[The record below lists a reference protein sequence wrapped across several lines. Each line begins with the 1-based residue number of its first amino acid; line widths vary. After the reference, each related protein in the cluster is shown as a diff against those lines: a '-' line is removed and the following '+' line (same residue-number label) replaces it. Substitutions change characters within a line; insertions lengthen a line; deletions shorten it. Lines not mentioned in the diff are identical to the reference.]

1 MKKILLLITLQ
12 ITFLNSQLFAQLPV
26 TTNLQLWLKA
36 DAGVTKD
43 GSNNVS
49 AWADQSGN
57 AHHAD
62 QTAVTSQPLWVDN
75 VINGK
80 PVIRFDGNSDLMT
93 TDITGP
99 GGTEFTFFVVAKS
112 SGQRI
117 ISYNDG
123 GGSGYV
129 LYSYANQNNFI
140 ISNDG
145 GPSGGLNSGTND
157 PVNFRIA
164 CARYK
169 ANTSNGMQTF
179 INGALLAQRTSANI
193 VLPSVPLQLGSYPG
207 GGTSELINGDVAEII
222 IYNRS
227 LTDLERE
234 QVENYLT
241 QKYPLPP
248 ANDDCTGATN
258 LLIGSDQC
266 NAIVYSGDTQLATTS
281 TGVATA
287 TCDASANIK
296 DVWYQFTPATNG
308 TVSIEITNG
317 TGTFITQLLT
327 GTCGSFTEMGC
338 ASGTNLNTFSVTA
351 NTTYYVRLYVANG
364 SGSFNIKAYQQLVSG
379 AFDFEHTTYY
389 TASGNALTN
398 ANQTLQGFDYSTA
411 SSAHPLLND
420 GVYFAITNLTGKNI
434 WMRVRHIASD
444 PNGTATG
451 FNVTATASS
460 PFRSGGF
467 GGWWGFLYQF
477 DIYQDANLDG
487 CRSNALNGLY
497 PVNIVMESIETLSQ
511 PEWLMFENLNPESS
525 NWILNSINF
534 TGYNPGSKPGFSAT
548 NIPYPNPFPGGF
560 TSTFPAASKNIYAID
575 LGGGSYAEF
584 KMSANNVS
592 QFKYGYEFSY
602 SGGYQGIRLS
612 FGTAVVVPLNL
623 LRFGALKNK
632 STVQLNWQTT
642 NEINT
647 SHFIVQRSANGTTF
661 NNIGRVATRNV
672 AGNND
677 YGLTDASPVDGVN
690 FYRLQM
696 VDIDGKTTYS
706 SIIKIEFGSKNELQ
720 VFPNPAKN
728 MITLSGLQSKGII
741 KIIAADG
748 KLVKQIVAVA
758 NTSKIDVSSLV
769 KGFYILQYNDGG
781 KMSEV
786 KFVKE

>member
-12 ITFLNSQLFAQLPV
+12 IIFLSSHLFAQLPV

-49 AWADQSGN
+49 DWADQSGN
-57 AHHAD
+57 AHHAN
-62 QTAVTSQPLWVDN
+62 QSTPASQPLWVDN
-75 VINGK
+75 VVNGK

-93 TDITGP
+93 TDVTGP
-99 GGTEFTFFVVAKS
+99 GGTELTFFVVAKS
-112 SGQRI
+112 NGQRI
-117 ISYNDG
+117 ISYNDNT
-123 GGSGYV
+123 GYV
-129 LYSYANQNNFI
+129 LYSYATPNNFI

-145 GPSGGLNSGTND
+145 GPYGGLNSGTNNALSFQ
-157 PVNFRIA
+157 VT
-164 CARYK
+164 CARYI
-169 ANTSNGMQTF
+169 ANTTNGMQTF
-179 INGALLAQRTSANI
+179 VNGALLAQRTSANI

-207 GGTSELINGDVAEII
+207 GGATELINGDVAEII
-222 IYNRS
+222 IYNRA
-227 LTDLERE
+227 LTDVERE

-258 LLIGSDQC
+258 LIIGSDQC
-266 NAIVYSGDTQLATTS
+266 NATVYSGDTQLATAS
-281 TGVATA
+281 TGVVAA

-296 DVWYQFTPATNG
+296 DVWYQFTPETNG

-317 TGTFITQLLT
+317 SGTFITQVLT
-327 GTCGSFTEMGC
+327 GTCGSFTEVGC
-338 ASGTNLNTFSVTA
+338 FSGTNLNTFSVTA
-351 NTTYYVRLYVANG
+351 NTTYYVRIYVANG
-364 SGSFNIKAYQQLVSG
+364 SGSFNIKAYKQLVSG
-379 AFDFEHTTYY
+379 AFDFEHSVYY

-398 ANQTLQGFDYSTA
+398 SNQTLQGFNYSTA

-434 WMRVRHIASD
+434 WMRVRHVASD
-444 PNGTATG
+444 PNGSGTG

-487 CRSNALNGLY
+487 CRSNTLSGLY

-525 NWILNSINF
+525 NWILNSISF
-534 TGYNPGSKPGFSAT
+534 TGNNPGSNPGFSAT
-548 NIPYPNPFPGGF
+548 NIPYPSPFPGGF

-592 QFKYGYEFSY
+592 QFKYGYEYSY

-623 LRFGALKNK
+623 LRFEVLKNK
-632 STVQLNWQTT
+632 TTVQLSWQTT

-647 SHFIVQRSANGTTF
+647 SHFTLQRSANGTIF
-661 NNIGRVATRNV
+661 NIIGRVEAKNTS
-672 AGNND
+672 GNND
-677 YGLTDASPVDGVN
+677 YSFTDANPVDGVN

-706 SIIKIEFGSKNELQ
+706 SIIKIVFAGKNELL

-728 MITLSGLQSKGII
+728 TITISGLQSKGAI
-741 KIIAADG
+741 KIMAADG
-748 KLVKQIVAVA
+748 KVVKQIVVVA
-758 NTSKIDVSSLV
+758 NTSKIDVSTLA
-769 KGFYILQYNDGG
+769 KGFYLIQYNDEG
-781 KMSEV
+781 KMQQV

>member
-1 MKKILLLITLQ
+1 MKKFLLLLTLQ
-12 ITFLNSQLFAQLPV
+12 LTIQITQLFGQLPV

-49 AWADQSGN
+49 TWSDQSGN

-62 QTAVTSQPLWVDN
+62 QSTSASQPLWVDN
-75 VINGK
+75 VLNGK

-112 SGQRI
+112 NGQRI

-123 GGSGYV
+123 SDYV
-129 LYSYANQNNFI
+129 LYSYPAPNNFI

-145 GPSGGLNSGTND
+145 GAYGGLNSGTNN
-157 PVNFRIA
+157 PVAFQVS
-164 CARYK
+164 CARYI
-169 ANTSNGMQTF
+169 ANTANGMQTF
-179 INGALLAQRTSANI
+179 VNGALLAQRTSANI
-193 VLPSVPLQLGSYPG
+193 VLPTVPLQLGSYPG
-207 GGTSELINGDVAEII
+207 GGATELINGDVAEII
-222 IYNRS
+222 VYNRS
-227 LTDLERE
+227 LTDIERE

-266 NAIVYSGDTQLATTS
+266 NATVYSGDTQLASTS
-281 TGVATA
+281 AGVVAA

-308 TVSIEITNG
+308 TVSIEINNG
-317 TGTFITQLLT
+317 TGTFITQVLT
-327 GTCGSFTEMGC
+327 GTCGSFTEVGC
-338 ASGTNLNTFSVTA
+338 FSGTNLNTFSVTA

-364 SGSFNIKAYQQLVSG
+364 SGSFNIKAYKQLVSG
-379 AFDFEHTTYY
+379 AFDFEHSPYY

-398 ANQTLQGFDYSTA
+398 ANQTLQGFNYSTA

-434 WMRVRHIASD
+434 WMRVRHIAND
-444 PNGTATG
+444 PNGTGTG

-460 PFRSGGF
+460 PFSSGGF

-477 DIYQDANLDG
+477 DIYRDANLDG
-487 CRSNALNGLY
+487 CRSNTLQGLY
-497 PVNIVMESIETLSQ
+497 PVNIIMESIETLSQ
-511 PEWLMFENLNPESS
+511 PEWLMFETLNAESS

-534 TGYNPGSKPGFSAT
+534 TGNNPGSNPGFSAT
-548 NIPYPNPFPGGF
+548 NIPSPNPFPSGF

-592 QFKYGYEFSY
+592 QFKYGYEY
-602 SGGYQGIRLS
+602 PNGGGYQGIRLS
-612 FGTAVVVPLNL
+612 FGTAVVLPLNL
-623 LRFGALKNK
+623 LHFNAVKNT

-661 NNIGRVATRNV
+661 NNIGREEARNTS
-672 AGNND
+672 GNND
-677 YGLTDASPVDGVN
+677 YSFTDVSPLYGVN

-696 VDIDGKTTYS
+696 VDIDGKSTNS
-706 SIIKIEFGSKNELQ
+706 SIIKIVFAGKNELQ
-720 VFPNPAKN
+720 VYPNPAKN
-728 MITLSGLQSKGII
+728 IITISGLQSKGII
-741 KIIAADG
+741 KIISADG
-748 KLVKQIVAVA
+748 RFMKQMSVTGNSMLI
-758 NTSKIDVSSLV
+758 NISTLTN
-769 KGFYILQYNDGG
+769 GMYILQYNDEK
-781 KMSEV
+781 KMQQL
-786 KFVKE
+786 KILKK